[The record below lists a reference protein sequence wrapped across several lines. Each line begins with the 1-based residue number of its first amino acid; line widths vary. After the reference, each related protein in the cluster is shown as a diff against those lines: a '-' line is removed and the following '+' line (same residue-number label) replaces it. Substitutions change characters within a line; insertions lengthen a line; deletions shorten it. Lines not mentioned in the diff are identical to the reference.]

1 MSKMKDIVIEIEER
15 LVSGEKPE
23 HIAKLLNVPLNWIT
37 EVEMDMDY
45 SEYSRIYEDPD
56 Y

>member
-1 MSKMKDIVIEIEER
+1 MKQIVIEIEER

-23 HIAKLLNVPLNWIT
+23 QISKKLNVPVNWIT

-45 SEYSRIYEDPD
+45 SEYTRVCEDPD

>member
-1 MSKMKDIVIEIEER
+1 MSKMKQIVIEIEER
-15 LVSGEKPE
+15 LVSGQSPE
-23 HIAKLLNVPLNWIT
+23 QIAKLLNVPLNWIT

-45 SEYSRIYEDPD
+45 SEYTRVCEDPD